1 MSITQPGPAAP
12 AVRPFPIVQIVAAV
26 VVLAVIVLIWNLTHP
41 GLNKH
46 ETLALRV
53 TQAIIRNDMTPVA
66 NDFSPTTRVKL
77 SNHLTVARLSDDLNG
92 LGKLKGL
99 KEDTPAAS
107 AAGYHHFQVQF
118 EKATWVEDIT
128 YDADGKILG
137 FHVRAPAAQ
146 P

>member
-12 AVRPFPIVQIVAAV
+12 AARPFPIVQVVAAV
-26 VVLAVIVLIWNLTHP
+26 VVLVVIVLIWNLTHP

-46 ETLALRV
+46 EALALRV
-53 TQAIIRNDMTPVA
+53 TQAIVHNDMTPVA

-92 LGKLKGL
+92 LGKLKSL
-99 KEDTPAAS
+99 REDTPAAS
-107 AAGYHHFQVQF
+107 PAGFHHFQVQF
-118 EKATWVEDIT
+118 EKATWLEDIT

-146 P
+146 L